1 MHAHARRRGAA
12 CPAVILLF
20 FLFCLLCRTGACA
33 VSPEM
38 EIRETV
44 ELFLRS
50 YTEEAMLYEERDQR
64 LGTVSDPGLT
74 LSPEDEARTFR
85 LGQKDF
91 TLPQLRENIAFMEKK
106 AAYYAGMRQM
116 QEIYRENL
124 RLAYTFQKIEFEED
138 VCHVK
143 VTEAAGFRYTDSVR
157 DSVNEYVYWVDL
169 VKLDGQWLTASVTD
183 GSKFDR
189 TYSGQGGGF
198 DVAAAL
204 AEFWEALQRED
215 CRVTFPDLGSGEGDV
230 IPYSGANAAAYA
242 YTYSRL
248 TPEAQISDYYNEKF
262 IHYAGRGGDCM
273 NFASQCMWAG
283 FGGSESVSAVSGH
296 ALPMDGSG
304 ESQWFGR
311 SAGRDKVNE
320 SWISCQ
326 SFRKYL
332 TGKRDASGSGG
343 SNAGGETGMYAT
355 ILDAAAGSSLEGVD
369 PAELIGAAA
378 HIEGG
383 TTAYGHAI
391 VITAAEGLRRSQ
403 IYFCGHTKNV
413 THIKLGDVC
422 QSEMKVYIPR
432 YFRVREPQSGYL
444 QPFRLAPTAAGDA
457 GFLGVQ
463 AAGEQAEMW
472 LTVTAPGGEQE
483 LIVAAENVSS
493 CGAEY
498 VFAVPGLY
506 RVECCAKASPDAG
519 TASVVFYVR
528 CYEPVFSEAET
539 IEEEE
544 PEEFDQPSA
553 A

>member
-1 MHAHARRRGAA
+1 MHNHARRRDAA

-20 FLFCLLCRTGACA
+20 LLLCPLLHSRACA
-33 VSPEM
+33 ASPEM
-38 EIRETV
+38 EIRDTV

-64 LGTVSDPGLT
+64 LGTVSDPRLT
-74 LSPEDEARTFR
+74 LSPETEAQTFR
-85 LGQKDF
+85 LGEKDF
-91 TLPQLRENIAFMEKK
+91 TLAQLRENIAFMEKK
-106 AAYYAGMRQM
+106 AAYFAGMRQM

-124 RLAYTFQKIEFEED
+124 RLDYTFQEIELEED

-143 VTEAAGFRYTDSVR
+143 VTEAAGFRYLDSAR
-157 DSVNEYVYWVDL
+157 DSVNEYVYWIDL
-169 VKLDGQWLTASVTD
+169 VRLDGQWLAASVTD
-183 GSKFDR
+183 GSKFDKK
-189 TYSGQGGGF
+189 YGGQGGAF
-198 DVAAAL
+198 DVTAAL
-204 AEFWEALQRED
+204 AEFSEALRQED
-215 CRVTFPDLGSGEGDV
+215 CGVAFPDPGSGEGFA
-230 IPYSGANAAAYA
+230 IPYNGANAAAYA

-248 TPEAQISDYYNEKF
+248 SPEARISDYYNEKF
-262 IHYAGRGGDCM
+262 THYAGRGGDCM

-283 FGGSESVSAVSGH
+283 FGGSETVSAVSGH
-296 ALPMDGSG
+296 TPPMDGAG

-332 TGKRDASGSGG
+332 TGKRDASGDGG

-355 ILDAAAGSSLEGVD
+355 VLDAAAGSSLAGVD

-383 TTAYGHAI
+383 SNAYGHAI

-422 QSEMKVYIPR
+422 QSELKVYIPR
-432 YFRVREPQSGYL
+432 YFRVQEPLPGYL
-444 QPFRLAPTAAGDA
+444 QPFRLAPAAVGEA
-457 GFLGVQ
+457 GFLGAQ

-472 LTVTAPGGEQE
+472 LTVTSPEGEGE
-483 LIVAAENVSS
+483 LIAAAEHVSS
-493 CGAEY
+493 CGAGY
-498 VFAVPGLY
+498 IFSVPGLY
-506 RVECCAKASPDAG
+506 RVECCAKASPDAV

-528 CYEPVFSEAET
+528 CYEPVFSEAEI
-539 IEEEE
+539 IEELE
-544 PEEFDQPSA
+544 PEEFDQSTVA
-553 A
+553 